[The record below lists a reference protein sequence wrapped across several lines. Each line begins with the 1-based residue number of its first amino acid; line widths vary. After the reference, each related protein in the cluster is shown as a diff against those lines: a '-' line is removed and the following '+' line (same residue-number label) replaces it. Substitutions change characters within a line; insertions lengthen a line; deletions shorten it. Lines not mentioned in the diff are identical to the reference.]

1 MRCGRENTP
10 GLPLIA
16 RAVFPV
22 HSGPTALYCI
32 DVVFY
37 KTNANSKINILMSE
51 NIAQRRQKFSLEYF
65 DDNIKHRIIPEKIF
79 VFFVRYFQT
88 WGCLSSDWHLFY
100 MCCDCQDQMVVSY
113 DDAKYCTYRCER
125 VYWIFLYF
133 NQKRYA
139 HKIYW
144 LSTKFFFTTIKYNIL
159 QNFLPSGKKIYRPS
173 NKSFTRRTNM
183 AILSKKSIFIIHWPI
198 FSNVKEVMDLSSYQW
213 PGDKYYDFD
222 IRIHFE
228 CK

>member
-1 MRCGRENTP
+1 MPTFACGLEWPFLQSRWNVKVRCGRENTP

-16 RAVFPV
+16 REVFPV
-22 HSGPTALYCI
+22 QSGPTALYCI

-65 DDNIKHRIIPEKIF
+65 DDNIEHRIIPENIF

-100 MCCDCQDQMVVSY
+100 MCCDCQDQMVVFY

-139 HKIYW
+139 HKVYW
-144 LSTKFFFTTIKYNIL
+144 LSTNFFLLQSNIISYKT
-159 QNFLPSGKKIYRPS
+159 FHRRGKKSTVRQTKVLQDEQIWQYCQ
-173 NKSFTRRTNM
+173 
-183 AILSKKSIFIIHWPI
+183 KKVF
-198 FSNVKEVMDLSSYQW
+198 L
-213 PGDKYYDFD
+213 
-222 IRIHFE
+222 
-228 CK
+228 